1 MVKSKLSALLTV
13 VVMTI
18 AAFSAHAREAVTYID
33 YVESTARTDG
43 AASFVRL
50 SNVVVRANWKIMVD
64 FDSDY
69 TGTFAILSSKKS
81 SLGDPGAR
89 NICIYNISGDG
100 WRLDVAGARGAAGN
114 GGLSNLGAV
123 AGLRQSFVYDAG
135 KLYLDGTLILDRSTD
150 VASDT
155 VDRSNELAIF
165 GDKGSNNPSG
175 YTNFADGR
183 IYRVKIWDETGA
195 LLHDLRPAMNASSVA
210 GLYDSLADEFYASA
224 LNTAFTAGSA
234 AAPEGVEFLEY
245 VETKDHSTAGQG
257 QFFNTEYAPTSY
269 SCRVEMDVTPLFDP
283 SKKNGTFFR
292 SNTADSKDANFLTLF
307 SISGS
312 GLRLDMGTTQTFTNA
327 PLKGVRRTY
336 VYDAGVLSIDGETLI
351 DNSARISTFAKAPDM
366 PFTIGGSYNNG
377 HNPASTN
384 ATVQNFGG
392 LRIYRVR
399 IWGADGM
406 LVRDFRPAKD
416 AAGNP
421 ALYDVVNRKFHYHG
435 YRPLTAAGAE
445 TYGALAGYGEVC
457 AGAPVGYHPQ
467 YIQTS
472 QSKQWYDT
480 GYIPTGLAKVEM
492 TAAPLNSSGATYAWF
507 AANDKGSG
515 DGGNKL
521 CVFYIGSTTALRLDV
536 NGDRTSG
543 VTTAKPTYNVVN
555 TVLLN
560 SGKLYLNESLA
571 TDQSEAAAAMGS
583 AGWHMMLLANS
594 NGRTSPKINN
604 AANMRVYGVKIWDR
618 DGGKLVRDY
627 VPARNSAGYVALYDK
642 VEEKFCANTN
652 GVPAA
657 AGPDN
662 MPTAAQIEAAGD
674 VLASAV
680 LAKTGLKIAAGGF
693 AQKVEEDV
701 ACPFAGVTK
710 HARCAYFPQNFAV
723 VADGEGTNVVTATT
737 GLVSL
742 GKPFSSAEGTSWT
755 AVLRVRREAKGIDVE
770 DTVLSLGSDCEKDGL
785 KIGFCGSEANRRLDV
800 RVGDEVWP
808 GLSGFVAPAGDWLD
822 IAVTVDKSDKSVR
835 VYYCREGQSV
845 IWAGKTFAPSASSES
860 LVNLAAR
867 PTWEVKVGGEASVSN
882 REVGRM
888 VNGKWTM
895 FDDALKAFNGSV
907 ESVALWSRKLSDAEV
922 LAAFKKSLPQIPGM
936 TLIVR

>member
-1 MVKSKLSALLTV
+1 MVKSKLSALLAV
-13 VVMTI
+13 VVATI
-18 AAFSAHAREAVTYID
+18 AAFSAHAREAVTYLD
-33 YVESTARTDG
+33 YVESKGHNAATASLVLLDD
-43 AASFVRL
+43 
-50 SNVVVRANWKIMVD
+50 VVVKASWKIMVD
-64 FDSDY
+64 FSSDY
-69 TGTFAILSSKKS
+69 TGTFVVICSKKFELS
-81 SLGDPGAR
+81 GDTAR
-89 NICIYNISGDG
+89 NICIDNINGSG
-100 WRLDVAGARGAAGN
+100 WRVDVAGAKGTAVN

-123 AGLRQSFVYDAG
+123 AGLRQSVVYSAG
-135 KLYLDGTLILDRSTD
+135 KLYLDGTMILDRSAH

-155 VDRSNELAIF
+155 VDRSSDLVIF
-165 GDKGSNNPSG
+165 GDKTKDPAG
-175 YTNFADGR
+175 YTNYTEGR
-183 IYRVKIWDETGA
+183 IYRVKIWDESGT
-195 LLHDLRPAMNASSVA
+195 LLHDLRPAMNASGVA
-210 GLYDSLADEFYASA
+210 GLYDSSADKFYASA
-224 LNTAFTAGSA
+224 IATAFTAGPL

-245 VETKDHSTAGQG
+245 VETKDYTSGAGNG

-292 SNTADSKDANFLTLF
+292 STTADTEDVNYLTLF
-307 SISGS
+307 SITGK
-312 GLRLDMGTTQTFTNA
+312 GLRLDMGSTQTFTNA

-351 DNSARISTFAKAPDM
+351 DNSSLISTFTKAPDM
-366 PFTIGGSYNNG
+366 PFTIGGSYNIG

-399 IWGADGM
+399 IWDAGGTLA
-406 LVRDFRPAKD
+406 RDFRPAKD

-457 AGAPVGYHPQ
+457 AGAPVGYNPQ

-472 QSKQWYDT
+472 QGKQWYDT

-492 TAAPLNSSGATYAWF
+492 TAAPLNSYSATYAWF

-521 CVFYIGSTTALRLDV
+521 CVFYIGSTTKALRLDV

-543 VTTAKPTYNVVN
+543 VTTAQPTYNVVN

-560 SGKLYLNESLA
+560 GGKLYLNESLA

-627 VPARNSAGYVALYDK
+627 VPARNAAGYVALYDK

-652 GVPAA
+652 GVSAA

-680 LAKTGLKIAAGGF
+680 LSKTGSKIAAGGF
-693 AQKVEEDV
+693 AQKVEGDV
-701 ACPFAGVTK
+701 ACPFADVTK
-710 HARCAYFPQNFAV
+710 RARCAYFPQSFAV

-770 DTVLSLGSDCEKDGL
+770 DTVLSLGSDCAKDGF
-785 KIGFCGSEANRRLDV
+785 KIGFCGSEANRRLDM
-800 RVGDEVWP
+800 RVGNASMPE
-808 GLSGFVAPAGDWLD
+808 LSGFFAPAGDWLD
-822 IAVTVDKSDKSVR
+822 IAVTVDKSDNSVR
-835 VYYCREGQSV
+835 VYYCREGHSV
-845 IWAGKTFAPSASSES
+845 IWAERKFAAYAS
-860 LVNLAAR
+860 VANLAAR
-867 PTWEVKVGGEASVSN
+867 STWEAKVGGEASVSN

-888 VNGKWTM
+888 VDGKWTM
-895 FDDALKAFNGSV
+895 FDDALKAFRGSV
-907 ESVALWSRKLSDAEV
+907 EGVALWSRKLSDAEV